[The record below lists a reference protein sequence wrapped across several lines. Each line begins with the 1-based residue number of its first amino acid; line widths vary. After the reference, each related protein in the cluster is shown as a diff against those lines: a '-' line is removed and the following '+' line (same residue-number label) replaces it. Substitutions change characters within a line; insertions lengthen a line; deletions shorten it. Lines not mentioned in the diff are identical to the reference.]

1 MLHTLQQRIASSN
14 TNGLGERESQRLRDL
29 EASFQ
34 SQMQAAAQE
43 WRAQEEAKMEA
54 EIERRTNERLQQSLQ
69 SQQPNLQL
77 ALTQPS
83 MVGSPNV
90 IHNMDGA
97 LHKMSLDYNNR
108 TRRQQRSNK
117 LLNE

>member
-77 ALTQPS
+77 ALNLPS
-83 MVGSPNV
+83 IVGSPNF
-90 IHNMDGA
+90 IHNMEGA
-97 LHKMSLDYNNR
+97 PQEMSLDYNNR
-108 TRRQQRSNK
+108 TREQQLRNK
-117 LLNE
+117 LIRE

>member
-34 SQMQAAAQE
+34 NQMQAAAQE

-90 IHNMDGA
+90 IHNMEGA
-97 LHKMSLDYNNR
+97 LHEMSLDYNNR